1 MPRAYPARGSVLVR
15 HGKGDTRRQA
25 GMDEFAFALWPI
37 FQRRVVMS
45 FLMSA
50 ADRGCSGVKCSELLV
65 IV

>member
-1 MPRAYPARGSVLVR
+1 LVR